1 MWVNIDKIDIYAG
14 MREAQL
20 AISGP
25 NVSEKERLERLE
37 SLNEIKHQDKTP
49 KGILKRVVTSCF

>member
-14 MREAQL
+14 MRESQF

-25 NVSEKERLERLE
+25 HVSEKEREERVE
-37 SLNEIKHQDKTP
+37 SLNEIKEQDKRP
-49 KGILKRVVTSCF
+49 MGIVKRVLTSCF

>member
-14 MREAQL
+14 MRESQF

-37 SLNEIKHQDKTP
+37 SLNEIKDQDKTP
-49 KGILKRVVTSCF
+49 MGIVKRVVTSCF